1 MDIRRA
7 APADVPAIL
16 EIFRIAK
23 AYMAAHG
30 NAGQWGGDYPGLPE
44 LLPDIARGHSYVLTD
59 GGVIV
64 GTFSFIIGDEPTYR
78 VLLNGHWHADRPY
91 GTIHRLASAGESKGI
106 GKAVVEWCLEHCESL
121 RADTHADNKIMQ
133 HLLEKNGF
141 ARCGIILADDGKP
154 RIVTGDLK
162 TIMAG
167 LACGEP
173 NTISWDILRN
183 HVSAFISCPDWVS
196 AKGMRMLS
204 SPVKGDPR
212 VVSGE
217 SGAVGMLSLIHI

>member
-44 LLPDIARGHSYVLTD
+44 LLPDIARVHSYVLTD

-91 GTIHRLASAGESKGI
+91 GTIHRLASKGTAHGVAGPVFPS
-106 GKAVVEWCLEHCESL
+106 ASASWTMS
-121 RADTHADNKIMQ
+121 ASTPM
-133 HLLEKNGF
+133 
-141 ARCGIILADDGKP
+141 
-154 RIVTGDLK
+154 K
-162 TIMAG
+162 TIIPCSLPSPATVSVN
-167 LACGEP
+167 AA
-173 NTISWDILRN
+173 ISMPPTAPCARRM
-183 HVSAFISCPDWVS
+183 IS
-196 AKGMRMLS
+196 
-204 SPVKGDPR
+204 
-212 VVSGE
+212 SG
-217 SGAVGMLSLIHI
+217 HKRCK

>member
-91 GTIHRLASAGESKGI
+91 GTIHRLGSDGTHRGVFAETA
-106 GKAVVEWCLEHCESL
+106 AWAARQCPHL
-121 RADTHADNKIMQ
+121 RADTHAANLTMR
-133 HLLEKNGF
+133 HCMERAGF
-141 ARCGIILADDGKP
+141 VYCGVIYVADG
-154 RIVTGDLK
+154 T
-162 TIMAG
+162 
-167 LACGEP
+167 
-173 NTISWDILRN
+173 
-183 HVSAFISCPDWVS
+183 
-196 AKGMRMLS
+196 
-204 SPVKGDPR
+204 PR
-212 VVSGE
+212 VAYEKV
-217 SGAVGMLSLIHI
+217 

>member
-59 GGVIV
+59 GGFIV
-64 GTFSFIIGDEPTYR
+64 GTFSFIIATYR

-91 GTIHRLASAGESKGI
+91 GTIHRLASNGTVRGVS
-106 GKAVVEWCLEHCESL
+106 
-121 RADTHADNKIMQ
+121 RACFDFCTGLSDYVRVDTHADNRAMQ
-133 HLLEKNGF
+133 AAIEGYGF
-141 ARCGIILADDGKP
+141 RKCGNIYASSGTL
-154 RIVTGDLK
+154 R
-162 TIMAG
+162 MAYDYVREG
-167 LACGEP
+167 
-173 NTISWDILRN
+173 
-183 HVSAFISCPDWVS
+183 
-196 AKGMRMLS
+196 
-204 SPVKGDPR
+204 
-212 VVSGE
+212 
-217 SGAVGMLSLIHI
+217 